1 MGTSLQH
8 AQSDQR
14 RPDKRVTDLQVC
26 DVPVDVHRG
35 GDTIFRDV
43 FVAIWIRFT
52 VHRVDTRD
60 GNSLLP
66 QSYVAVNRADAD

>member
-1 MGTSLQH
+1 M
-8 AQSDQR
+8 
-14 RPDKRVTDLQVC
+14 C
-26 DVPVDVHRG
+26 DVPVDVHRR
-35 GDTIFRDV
+35 GDTVFRDV

-52 VHRVDTRD
+52 VDRVDTRD